1 VETRKL
7 AKVDLTPDDDEM
19 QGDDE
24 DQNGLRN
31 VSPQPGPSSV
41 SRNLDSR

>member
-19 QGDDE
+19 QGNDE
-24 DQNGLRN
+24 DQDRLRN
-31 VSPQPGPSSV
+31 VSPQPGPSSA
-41 SRNLDSR
+41 SRNLDAR